1 MILDLKI
8 YPADILRKQA
18 EEVQYP
24 LAENTRKL
32 IRDMFDTVRSANG
45 IGLAAPQVGK
55 LQRLIV
61 INLEHLDVPLFALI
75 NPVIIDFSKK
85 KSTMEEGC
93 LSIPGVFGM
102 VERPERIRVKAQDLK
117 GKIVEAEAEGL
128 LARVIQHET
137 DHINGV
143 LIIDKIKKYT
153 KGKELVQ

>member
-55 LQRLIV
+55 SQRLIV